1 MARMIDQI
9 RASKLPS
16 NMMPFAAKGALNVSP
31 AENIEILVH
40 LAKHNKVFGDLARMT
55 LAGWDEKASLAAA
68 SDPQTSREVL
78 DYLISPDNLRPKLL
92 PALLENPSVRESE
105 LAKFAISASPE
116 SIAMMLRSPRIRAA
130 VWVLDALKPNPYQ
143 KKEQSAEIQLLMKGG
158 EVAARGDEPTPEP
171 TAETIVEPTPAASI
185 PATPAPLAAPTS
197 TPSPSQPV
205 APPLKANST
214 PAPVPAATAAAEGS
228 SPVAE
233 RGTTT
238 SEEDE
243 AVAAYFFHHATEIA
257 ADEGKPFQAIGGIVE
272 LLGSDYFPV
281 SPAEEIV
288 SEPEPEP
295 EPAPAPEPVAADK
308 PAELPK
314 AIVPKKPPDAAK
326 RVNTVQKINALDVKG
341 RIQLALKG
349 SKEERSILVR
359 DGTKVVA
366 LAVLEAPK
374 LSDGEV
380 EKFASQKNVL
390 EAVLRQIPLK
400 RRFMKNYKVVR
411 NLVSNP
417 RTPLDLG
424 LGLMKNLL
432 SQDLKNIANNKEI
445 SETIR
450 KLAMKMF
457 QQKEEQAN
465 KK

>member
-1 MARMIDQI
+1 
-9 RASKLPS
+9 
-16 NMMPFAAKGALNVSP
+16 
-31 AENIEILVH
+31 
-40 LAKHNKVFGDLARMT
+40 
-55 LAGWDEKASLAAA
+55 
-68 SDPQTSREVL
+68 
-78 DYLISPDNLRPKLL
+78 
-92 PALLENPSVRESE
+92 
-105 LAKFAISASPE
+105 LAKFALSASPE

-130 VWVLDALKPNPYQ
+130 VGVLDALKPNPYL
-143 KKEQSAEIQLLMKGG
+143 KKEQSDEIRLLMKGG
-158 EVAARGDEPTPEP
+158 EVAAGGDQPTPEP
-171 TAETIVEPTPAASI
+171 TAEMIVEPAPAASI
-185 PATPAPLAAPTS
+185 QATPVLVAAPTPPPAVN
-197 TPSPSQPV
+197 T
-205 APPLKANST
+205 APQASS
-214 PAPVPAATAAAEGS
+214 PAAES
-228 SPVAE
+228 
-233 RGTTT
+233 GTTT
-238 SEEDE
+238 AKEDE

-281 SPAEEIV
+281 SPAEEV
-288 SEPEPEP
+288 VAEP
-295 EPAPAPEPVAADK
+295 EPAPAPEPTAAENAGQ
-308 PAELPK
+308 PPK
-314 AIVPKKPPDAAK
+314 ALLPKKPPPDATK

-349 SKEERSILVR
+349 NKEERSILVR

-411 NLVSNP
+411 NLVANP

-457 QQKEEQAN
+457 QQKEAQAN

>member
-16 NMMPFAAKGALNVSP
+16 NMMQFAAKGALNVSP
-31 AENIEILVH
+31 AENIEILVY
-40 LAKHNKVFGDLARMT
+40 LAKHNKVFGELARMT

-68 SDPQTSREVL
+68 SDPQTPREVL
-78 DYLISPDNLRPKLL
+78 DYLISPDNLRPRLL

-105 LAKFAISASPE
+105 LAKFAVSAAPE

-130 VWVLDALKPNPYQ
+130 VWVLDALKPNPYL

-158 EVAARGDEPTPEP
+158 EVAAPGDEPTPEP
-171 TAETIVEPTPAASI
+171 TAGMIVETTSAASI
-185 PATPAPLAAPTS
+185 QT
-197 TPSPSQPV
+197 
-205 APPLKANST
+205 T
-214 PAPVPAATAAAEGS
+214 PAPVAAPKSTPTSSQPAAPPVKAAAVPPPALSVPEGP
-228 SPVAE
+228 SPATE
-233 RGTTT
+233 SGATT

-243 AVAAYFFHHATEIA
+243 AIAAYFFHHATEIA

-281 SPAEEIV
+281 SPAEETV

-295 EPAPAPEPVAADK
+295 APEALAAEEPAVAA
-308 PAELPK
+308 K
-314 AIVPKKPPDAAK
+314 AILPKKPEEPAK

-400 RRFMKNYKVVR
+400 RRFMKNYKIVR

-450 KLAMKMF
+450 KLALKMA
-457 QQKEEQAN
+457 QQKEAQAN